1 MQPQTQGNNNRNPS
15 NKNQNTL
22 HKDAHTF
29 LYTPLLRFTLLL
41 SLFLIN
47 TLLFAVGTTL
57 YTHFEVTFR
66 GYHGYPRYG
75 LQIMLQNG
83 GDLMRQMHAARG
95 RSFLSAFTLRV
106 MPLSDTL
113 EQKRPARRVMP
124 LVLVEYSGLLH
135 ASTAAICVE

>member
-1 MQPQTQGNNNRNPS
+1 MYAAS
-15 NKNQNTL
+15 AAW
-22 HKDAHTF
+22 HKDRAAKFAKIGNAF
-29 LYTPLLRFTLLL
+29 LRLL
-41 SLFLIN
+41 
-47 TLLFAVGTTL
+47 
-57 YTHFEVTFR
+57 
-66 GYHGYPRYG
+66 
-75 LQIMLQNG
+75 
-83 GDLMRQMHAARG
+83 AAGRG